1 MRQRTWNGV
10 KNNGET
16 RGLGRGGTW
25 WGREK
30 SPEMAQNEKAM
41 NDKREESKFW
51 KSKSYG
57 VDVV

>member
-1 MRQRTWNGV
+1 M

-41 NDKREESKFW
+41 NDKRGESKFW
-51 KSKSYG
+51 NSKSYG